1 MPAIIFEKSLELNA
15 RTETSLC
22 QKVIELVGIDRWYH
36 AGLACQILNV
46 NGLPAEL
53 EKYAYVHAD
62 IYRDTVDGQES
73 YVAVSSR
80 LIQEKSFGNP
90 GWIESYLISLLQAG
104 GLEIVNISKKDA
116 VIKGYVLPPVSMLK
130 RFA

>member
-1 MPAIIFEKSLELNA
+1 M
-15 RTETSLC
+15 
-22 QKVIELVGIDRWYH
+22 
-36 AGLACQILNV
+36 